1 MNECAKT
8 KIMSGEILNLGFDFF
23 FRFRWWLPAIPF
35 SIAIFI
41 YDEVRKWIIRRNP
54 GGWVEQETY
63 Y

>member
-1 MNECAKT
+1 MCVMIKNT
-8 KIMSGEILNLGFDFF
+8 IKILLI
-23 FRFRWWLPAIPF
+23 FRFRWWLPAVPF

-41 YDEVRKWIIRRNP
+41 YDEVRKYIIRQNP